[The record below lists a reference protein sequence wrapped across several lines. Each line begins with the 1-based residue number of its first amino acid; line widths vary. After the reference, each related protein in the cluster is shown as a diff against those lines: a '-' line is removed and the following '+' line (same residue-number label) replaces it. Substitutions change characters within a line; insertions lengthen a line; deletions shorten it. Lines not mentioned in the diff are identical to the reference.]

1 MFARRLL
8 ILRLLETIV
17 RELSVS
23 WRATVQAAET
33 HTQAPTAPENTP
45 QSESAPIK
53 KQHGGKRA
61 GTGRKPNL
69 LKRIIGRLKLAALP
83 KSWPA
88 STWKPQSPKIM
99 KKGSLSL
106 KQRTLA
112 DLWIA
117 HGSGGKRFWRCG
129 SRALDTRQVFS
140 PGG

>member
-23 WRATVQAAET
+23 WRAET

-53 KQHGGKRA
+53 KQHGGKLA

-69 LKRIIGRLKLAALP
+69 LKRIIGQLK
-83 KSWPA
+83 PA
-88 STWKPQSPKIM
+88 SAAEILAGVDVEAAIAEIM
-99 KKGSLSL
+99 KRQPVS
-106 KQRTLA
+106 
-112 DLWIA
+112 I
-117 HGSGGKRFWRCG
+117 
-129 SRALDTRQVFS
+129 TRIGHQAS
-140 PGG
+140 ILT